1 MTPLVLF
8 LGDPQA
14 ADPALVGPKAAH
26 LSALAASHPVPPGFC
41 LTAEA
46 YRRAEREGGIDPEL
60 SRAIVDAYAQLVGD
74 ASPPPPVAVRSS
86 ALDEDG
92 PAASFAGQHETILG
106 VVGLDAMLEAI
117 ERTWASLRSDAAL
130 AYRRDHGLTEDG
142 LALAVLVQRLVVA
155 DASGVAFSADPV
167 SGRRD
172 RMIINATWGLG
183 ETLVAGHVTP
193 DGWTLDKADLEVVET
208 RPSEKG
214 KMTVLAGD
222 RTVEVAVPKFLRER
236 PALTDAELATVAELT
251 RDLEALQGWPVDV
264 EFAIADGEL
273 RLLQCR
279 PVTALPDPTPGSLAA
294 PDDPLGGLPAPWSE
308 PEDAE
313 HHWERDQMH
322 FPGQMTM
329 LDHELTHLVYEVG
342 LTHGARTYGFP
353 ATFHARRFWTRF
365 YASQRKLALPEAERA
380 AWSARGEA
388 AYAEADAGLENVW
401 TWRWRPEVEA
411 HLAFWDG
418 FDLRGADDAALL
430 AHLDAT
436 FERLVRIWHL
446 HFEIALPGGRARE
459 AFVALHR
466 ELFEEAS
473 ELDAASLLQGR
484 STLTTRAGE
493 ALWSVRDAVEAV
505 PGLSEAIVALPAA
518 EVLALLAERG
528 DAASARDALD
538 AYLADFGRR
547 TLYLALSAPSLAEDP
562 TPVIAML
569 QDALRRPDHDARA
582 RHAEVAAE
590 GERRVAAARERLRGY
605 PEPVR
610 AAFEQRLAA
619 GRAGFVVSED
629 HNFLIDYGT
638 TAAVRRVVLEVG
650 RRLAEAAAIVAPED
664 VFHLTWDEL
673 RATWGASPVTDR
685 RALVAERQREL
696 REFADVDPP
705 EKLGTPPSPAP
716 TAGNTYAGR
725 QPPET
730 REPNVVTGTPGARGL
745 ARGRARVLR
754 DLRDAGQLRP
764 GEILV
769 ATTTSQP
776 WTPLFGIAAGLVTDA
791 GGVLSHT
798 AVIAREY
805 GLPAVVGT
813 RVGTR
818 RLRDGMLLEVD
829 GDRGTVR
836 IVSEA

>member
-1 MTPLVLF
+1 LTPLVLF

-60 SRAIVDAYAQLVGD
+60 SRAIVEAYTRLVGD
-74 ASPPPPVAVRSS
+74 TSPTPPVAVRSS

-106 VVGLDAMLEAI
+106 VVGLDAVLEAI
-117 ERTWASLRSDAAL
+117 QRSWASLRSDAAL

-142 LALAVLVQRLVVA
+142 LALAVLVQRLVIA

-172 RMIINATWGLG
+172 RMIVNATWGLG

-193 DGWTLDKADLEVVET
+193 DGWTLDKADFQVVET

-222 RTVEVAVPKFLRER
+222 RTVEVAAPEFLRKR
-236 PALTDAELATVAELT
+236 PALADAELAAVAELT

-264 EFAIADGEL
+264 EFAVADGTL
-273 RLLQCR
+273 HLLQCR
-279 PVTALPDPTPGSLAA
+279 PITALPDPTPGSLAV
-294 PDDPLGGLPAPWSE
+294 PDDPLGGLPTPWSE
-308 PEDAE
+308 PDDAE
-313 HHWERDQMH
+313 HHWERDRMH

-353 ATFHARRFWTRF
+353 AAFHARRFWTRF
-365 YASQRKLALPEAERA
+365 YASQRKLALPEAERT

-388 AYAEADAGLENVW
+388 AYAEAEAGLENVW
-401 TWRWRPEVEA
+401 NWRWRPEIEA

-418 FDLRGADDAALL
+418 FDLQGADDAALL

-436 FERLVRIWHL
+436 YERLVRVWQL
-446 HFEIALPGGRARE
+446 HFEIGLPAGRARD

-466 ELFEEAS
+466 ELFADAS
-473 ELDAASLLQGR
+473 ELDAAGLLQGR
-484 STLTTRAGE
+484 ATLTTRAGE
-493 ALWSVRDAVEAV
+493 ALWAVRDAIDAV
-505 PGLSEAIVALPAA
+505 PGLGEEVVALPAA
-518 EVLALLAERG
+518 EVLEALARRD
-528 DAASARDALD
+528 DAAAVREALD

-562 TPVIAML
+562 TPVITML

-605 PEPVR
+605 PAPVR
-610 AAFEQRLAA
+610 EAFDQRLAA
-619 GRAGFVVSED
+619 GRAGFVVSEN
-629 HNFLIDYGT
+629 HNFLLDYGT

-650 RRLAEAAAIVAPED
+650 RRLADAAAIAAPED

-673 RATWGASPVTDR
+673 RATWVASPATDR
-685 RALVAERQREL
+685 RALIAERQQEL
-696 REFADVDPP
+696 RAFADVDPP
-705 EKLGTPPSPAP
+705 EKLGTPPSSAATP
-716 TAGNTYAGR
+716 GDTYAGR
-725 QPPET
+725 PPPET
-730 REPNVVTGTPGARGL
+730 REPDVVTGTPGARGV

>member
-1 MTPLVLF
+1 MSPLVLA
-8 LGDPQA
+8 LDDPRA

-46 YRRAEREGGIDPEL
+46 YRRAQRAGGIDAEL
-60 SRAIVDAYAQLVGD
+60 SRAIVDAYTHLVGD
-74 ASPPPPVAVRSS
+74 ASPPRPVAVRSS

-92 PAASFAGQHETILG
+92 PAASFAGQHETVLG
-106 VVGLDAMLEAI
+106 VVGLDAVLEAI
-117 ERTWASLRSDAAL
+117 ERTWASLQSDVAL
-130 AYRRDHGLTEDG
+130 AYRRDHGLPEDG

-172 RMIINATWGLG
+172 RMIVNATWGLG
-183 ETLVAGHVTP
+183 ESLVAGHVTP
-193 DGWTLDKADLEVVET
+193 DGWTLDKADLQIVET
-208 RPSEKG
+208 RPSEKA

-222 RTVEVAVPKFLRER
+222 RTLEISVPKFLRER
-236 PALTDAELATVAELT
+236 PALADTELAAIATLT

-264 EFAIADGEL
+264 EFAVADGEL
-273 RLLQCR
+273 HLLQCR
-279 PVTALPDPTPGSLAA
+279 PVTALPEPTPESLAA
-294 PDDPLGGLPAPWSE
+294 PDDPLGGLPAPWR
-308 PEDAE
+308 EDDDTTR
-313 HHWERDQMH
+313 HWTRDRVH

-329 LDHELTHLVYEVG
+329 LDHELARLVYEVG
-342 LTHGARTYGFP
+342 LTHGLRTFGITAIFR
-353 ATFHARRFWTRF
+353 ARRFWTHF
-365 YASQRKLALPEAERA
+365 YDSEERIALPEVERA

-388 AYAEADAGLENVW
+388 AYAETDVGLANVW
-401 TWRWRPEVEA
+401 TWRWRPEIEA

-418 FDLRGADDAALL
+418 FDLQGADDAALL
-430 AHLDAT
+430 VHLDAT
-436 FERLVRIWHL
+436 YERLVRVWQL
-446 HFEIALPGGRARE
+446 HFEIVLPAGRARD
-459 AFVALHR
+459 AFVALHG
-466 ELFEEAS
+466 ELFEDAS
-473 ELDAASLLQGR
+473 ELDAASLLQDR
-484 STLTTRAGE
+484 ATLTTRAGE
-493 ALWSVRDAVEAV
+493 ALWAVRDAVDAV
-505 PGLSEAIVALPAA
+505 PGLSEALVALPAA
-518 EVLALLAERG
+518 EVLAVLDGRVDATAVRG
-528 DAASARDALD
+528 ALD
-538 AYLADFGRR
+538 AYLSDFGRR
-547 TLYLALSAPSLAEDP
+547 TLYLALSAPSLVEDP
-562 TPVIAML
+562 TPVITML
-569 QDALRRPDHDARA
+569 QDALRCPEHDARA
-582 RHAEVAAE
+582 RHAEVATE
-590 GERRVAAARERLRGY
+590 DERRVAVARERLRGY

-619 GRAGFVVSED
+619 GRSGFVASED
-629 HNFLIDYGT
+629 HNFLLDYGT

-650 RRLAEAAAIVAPED
+650 RRLADAAAIAAPED
-664 VFHLTWDEL
+664 VLHLTWDEL
-673 RATWGASPVTDR
+673 RATCAAAPTLDR

-696 REFADVDPP
+696 REYADVDPP
-705 EKLGTPPSPAP
+705 ATVGTPPRAAA
-716 TAGNTYAGR
+716 TGDTYAGR
-725 QPPET
+725 TPPET
-730 REPNVVTGTPGARGL
+730 REPDVVTGTPAARGL

-754 DLRDAGQLRP
+754 DLRDAGQLQP

-829 GDRGTVR
+829 GDRGQVR
-836 IVSEA
+836 IVPEA